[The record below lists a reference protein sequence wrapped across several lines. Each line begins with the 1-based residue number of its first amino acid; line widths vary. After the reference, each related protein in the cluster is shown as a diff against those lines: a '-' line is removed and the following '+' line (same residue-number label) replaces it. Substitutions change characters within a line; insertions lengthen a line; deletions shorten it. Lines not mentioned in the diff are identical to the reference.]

1 MEKGLSIF
9 NFIFNWGGGGSLPQ
23 VRVKKMANFLFNTSI
38 GEVTSLR
45 TAVAHWLQKL
55 FHSLISTR
63 TYFFGVSF
71 IEQVQ
76 EPADYL
82 SDPELMQY
90 QPLRDMSQDLEK
102 ILEHLHSK

>member
-1 MEKGLSIF
+1 M
-9 NFIFNWGGGGSLPQ
+9 
-23 VRVKKMANFLFNTSI
+23 
-38 GEVTSLR
+38 
-45 TAVAHWLQKL
+45 
-55 FHSLISTR
+55 
-63 TYFFGVSF
+63 SF

-76 EPADYL
+76 EPADDL

>member
-1 MEKGLSIF
+1 MVRDFFCKY
-9 NFIFNWGGGGSLPQ
+9 GGGGGGGGVPAPSACEENG
-23 VRVKKMANFLFNTSI
+23 KFCIKYIYF
-38 GEVTSLR
+38 GGVTPLR
-45 TAVAHWLQKL
+45 TASAHWLHNL

-76 EPADYL
+76 EPADDL